1 MSGFDAINLSLL
13 PPPAVVEP
21 LDFEAILA
29 AMKADLIA
37 RAPELAPVMALES
50 EPAVKLLEVCAYR
63 ELIIRQRVNDAA
75 RAVML
80 ATATG
85 ADLENLAALYG
96 VTRLTITPADTSVTP
111 NVPAVMESDAA
122 FRARIQLA
130 LEGFSTAG
138 PTGAYIFHA
147 LSADPMVKD
156 VYVDSPT
163 PGTVRVTVLSH
174 EANGV
179 PSAPVLAAVAARL
192 NADEVRPLCD
202 TVSVEA
208 ATIVSYAVSASLEF
222 LDGPDPAVVL
232 AEAVA
237 AVTAYAGQA
246 HALGRDIT
254 FSGLYAALHRP
265 GVARVTLSSPTAEV
279 AIAPTAAAW
288 CTAINVVAA

>member
-1 MSGFDAINLSLL
+1 LSGFDAINLSLL
-13 PPPAVVEP
+13 PPPAVVEA
-21 LDFEAILA
+21 LDFEAILT

-50 EPAVKLLEVCAYR
+50 EPAVKLLQVCAYR
-63 ELIIRQRVNDAA
+63 ELIIRQRINDAA

-85 ADLENLAALYG
+85 TDLENLAALYG

-111 NVPAVMESDAA
+111 NVPAVLESDAA

-138 PTGAYIFHA
+138 PTGAYLFHA
-147 LSADPMVKD
+147 LSADPLVKD

-179 PSAPVLAAVAARL
+179 PTGPVLAAVAVAL
-192 NADEVRPLCD
+192 NAEEVRPLCD
-202 TVSVEA
+202 QVSVQA
-208 ATIVSYAVSASLEF
+208 ATIVNYTVSASVEF
-222 LDGPDPAVVL
+222 YDGPDPAVVL
-232 AEAVA
+232 AEAIA
-237 AVTAYAGQA
+237 TVTSYVSQA

-265 GVARVTLSSPTAEV
+265 GVARVTLTSPAAEV
-279 AIAPTAAAW
+279 AVAPTAAAW